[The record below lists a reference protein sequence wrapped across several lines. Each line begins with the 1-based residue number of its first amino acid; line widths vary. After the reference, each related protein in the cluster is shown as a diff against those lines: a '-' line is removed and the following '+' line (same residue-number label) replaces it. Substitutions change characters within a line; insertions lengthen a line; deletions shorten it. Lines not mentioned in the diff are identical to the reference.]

1 MRAYRP
7 RPWPEPPRD
16 PGGQNGPH
24 GIRVSLKLLT
34 ARGDGTWKPRPP
46 ELPQPAST
54 DALSCRHDARQDHRP
69 SGRRPRYEEPDLA
82 FRPRGRAPRTLAGST
97 RQALCP
103 SRCVIGSQWQP
114 ARVPAVMHAC
124 ALGRWCSQTHAERV
138 FGAFM
143 AEASCVR
150 HNWRPASPAEAAV
163 SRRGCSGSV
172 TTPAGSNWRSLTRSS
187 LTAGDPECRERV
199 RGRPM
204 AVRDARR
211 WYGRH
216 RANRPEPAVGSAPRS
231 LVRERADRGPGGLL
245 VPTGVG
251 EPG

>member
-1 MRAYRP
+1 MTDSFPLFKQRAPPSRP
-7 RPWPEPPRD
+7 RL
-16 PGGQNGPH
+16 
-24 GIRVSLKLLT
+24 VV
-34 ARGDGTWKPRPP
+34 
-46 ELPQPAST
+46 
-54 DALSCRHDARQDHRP
+54 ARQP
-69 SGRRPRYEEPDLA
+69 VTGVAEPQCQHAQIAAD
-82 FRPRGRAPRTLAGST
+82 
-97 RQALCP
+97 
-103 SRCVIGSQWQP
+103 
-114 ARVPAVMHAC
+114 MHAC
-124 ALGRWCSQTHAERV
+124 ALGRWCCQTHSERVFGAFMAEASCVRHNWRPASRAEAAVSRRGCSGSVTTPAGSNRQSLTRSSSGLATRVPGARPLTHAERV

-187 LTAGDPECRERV
+187 LTAGDPECLERV
-199 RGRPM
+199 RGRPI

-211 WYGRH
+211 WYGRR

-231 LVRERADRGPGGLL
+231 LVRERVDRGPGGLL

>member
-1 MRAYRP
+1 MFMHRQRWADRP
-7 RPWPEPPRD
+7 LLPRTGLSAAGMAGLFAVPRVAQSQPWALPAEDAGSRGSLYGEQPEP
-16 PGGQNGPH
+16 
-24 GIRVSLKLLT
+24 
-34 ARGDGTWKPRPP
+34 
-46 ELPQPAST
+46 
-54 DALSCRHDARQDHRP
+54 
-69 SGRRPRYEEPDLA
+69 
-82 FRPRGRAPRTLAGST
+82 RAPAQRA
-97 RQALCP
+97 ALL
-103 SRCVIGSQWQP
+103 
-114 ARVPAVMHAC
+114 HAC
-124 ALGRWCSQTHAERV
+124 ALGRWCSQARAERV

-163 SRRGCSGSV
+163 SKRGCSGSV

-187 LTAGDPECRERV
+187 LTAGDPECLERV
-199 RGRPM
+199 RGRPI

-211 WYGRH
+211 WYGRR

-231 LVRERADRGPGGLL
+231 LVRERVDRGPGGLL